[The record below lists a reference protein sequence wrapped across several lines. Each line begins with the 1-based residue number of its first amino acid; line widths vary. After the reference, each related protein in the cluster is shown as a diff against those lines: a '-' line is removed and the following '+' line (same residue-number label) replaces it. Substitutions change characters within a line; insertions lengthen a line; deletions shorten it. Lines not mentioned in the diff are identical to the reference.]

1 MLGLFEAIL
10 LGLIQG
16 ITEWLPVSSE
26 AHLRLAE
33 YYLGLNLPILFDVTL
48 HVGTLAVVLV
58 FFRSEVKSILSALWK
73 LDFKS
78 EYGQFI
84 PLITV
89 ATIPT
94 ALIGLVLSGWAESTF
109 QTPFPIAVTLIF
121 GGVLLF
127 ASREGSEKTDRI
139 SYLTALLIGV
149 VQGIAVI
156 PGVSRSGITI
166 SMALL
171 LGLKREKAFKFSFLA
186 SVPAV
191 VGDLG
196 STALKEGSALFEVG
210 VGWTEILAGVL
221 VAMVVGYFA
230 LKLVRRTLQTETFH
244 LFALYRWVL
253 ALVLILLIVIGF

>member
-1 MLGLFEAIL
+1 LLGLLEAIL

-33 YYLGLNLPILFDVTL
+33 YYLGLSLPILFDVML
-48 HVGTLAVVLV
+48 HIGTLVVVLV
-58 FFRSEVKSILSALWK
+58 FFRSDVRKILSALRR

-78 EYGQFI
+78 EYGEMI
-84 PLITV
+84 PLIVV

-94 ALIGLVLSGWAESTF
+94 ALIGLLLGGWAESTF
-109 QTPFPIAVTLIF
+109 QTPLPIAVTLIL

-127 ASREGSEKTDRI
+127 ASKEGPEKTDHV
-139 SYLTALLIGV
+139 SYLVAFLIGV
-149 VQGIAVI
+149 AQGIAVI

-166 SMALL
+166 STALL

-186 SVPAV
+186 SIPAI
-191 VGDLG
+191 VGDFG
-196 STALKEGSALFEVG
+196 ASALREGSAMFAAG
-210 VGWTEILAGVL
+210 VGWVEVFAGVL

-230 LKLVRRTLQTETFH
+230 LKLVRRTLQTKTFH
-244 LFALYRWVL
+244 LFAVYRWLL
-253 ALVLILLIVIGF
+253 ALALILLLFYGF